1 MWLNCSWHQSVWL
14 IFFEAT
20 CVRFLKYFLRVSCMR
35 HIIFLRK
42 SLSRADFTEENV
54 SAMTEQLSLTY
65 IVVCLF
71 FRVFYYHYYYRKI
84 FYIKTNKLWITW
96 AALYFP
102 LLWHIPSA
110 HSLFLSLCRSFSH
123 AHSHLLVLVISQS
136 LKISQIHLSLI
147 NWVPHVVLT
156 CQPIKSLSIS
166 VHLTAEPAEFIS
178 VHYGPVTYFP

>member
-20 CVRFLKYFLRVSCMR
+20 WFLKYFLRVYWDTLSSFIRVCPGL
-35 HIIFLRK
+35 ISQRK
-42 SLSRADFTEENV
+42 MCQQWRSNYHSHTSFV
-54 SAMTEQLSLTY
+54 
-65 IVVCLF
+65 
-71 FRVFYYHYYYRKI
+71 FRGFFYYHYYYRKI

-156 CQPIKSLSIS
+156 CQPIKSLSSS